1 MTPTNND
8 DLDSNGRR
16 GGGTAY
22 ERRAWTRK
30 EDDAIIRLVEE
41 YGTKRWSVI
50 SDHLNNENFGN
61 ERTGKQCR
69 TRWLNHLD
77 PSIKKDPWT
86 TEEES
91 IIEDAQNRLGNKWAE
106 ISKLLPGR
114 TDNAIKNHWYS
125 SMRRTMRRIAKQVNK
140 TTPTNMHG
148 SSGNCPSTRPSSRQS
163 SSSSPMLDDMAANHD
178 DMLVHPS
185 SSSSGQHHHSSVL
198 HATSHSGRSSTLSTG
213 ITPKQASAFRECY
226 NVLLHNKENPPHGS
240 PSPLSNSNSAM
251 TATPPKKSLSK
262 RKRKDLRVC
271 TGSSIEGGMFMPS
284 TPRRLHHTQLLLTLL
299 SNASEDPMTKCA
311 NAKRKKRSVPPSLP
325 ASSSFSST
333 AAAHAMSFPLSR
345 SSDTSMALADHFAF
359 HDIESPFQAFESLDF
374 DLSEAVPT
382 DPLFQGSATT
392 PTHSERMTTPAPPP
406 LSLFS
411 VRRSPHMASLLKTN
425 AKFSFD
431 DIDLASEMEQSSLDF
446 YMNMESLPTVLRRSP
461 RLRTDVSVA
470 FPSPSSAATPLSSM
484 MKKSAFHPPTID
496 VALGLHHDTFGFD
509 NSMTPSLTSPQLSQW
524 LDGSPRGFATAV

>member
-1 MTPTNND
+1 MTPSND
-8 DLDSNGRR
+8 DLDSNCGKK
-16 GGGTAY
+16 GVSGTAY

-50 SDHLNNENFGN
+50 SDHLNNENYGN

-140 TTPTNMHG
+140 STPPPMQG
-148 SSGNCPSTRPSSRQS
+148 GLSTRPASRQS
-163 SSSSPMLDDMAANHD
+163 MDEMMSSLNSEGNAMPSPSHTPGPPP
-178 DMLVHPS
+178 PS
-185 SSSSGQHHHSSVL
+185 HNSRNNLIQGVS
-198 HATSHSGRSSTLSTG
+198 
-213 ITPKQASAFRECY
+213 PKQASAFRECY
-226 NVLLHNKENPPHGS
+226 NILLHNKENPHHNS
-240 PSPLSNSNSAM
+240 PAPQHSTAS

-299 SNASEDPMTKCA
+299 SNASEDPMSKCA
-311 NAKRKKRSVPPSLP
+311 NSKRKKR
-325 ASSSFSST
+325 ASSSSMSPYTSIST
-333 AAAHAMSFPLSR
+333 GVASFPLSR
-345 SSDTSMALADHFAF
+345 GSETSMTLADHFAF
-359 HDIESPFQAFESLDF
+359 HDIESPFQSFESLDF
-374 DLSEAVPT
+374 DLNEHVPE
-382 DPLFQGSATT
+382 LFNAASSSSANT
-392 PTHSERMTTPAPPP
+392 PTAPP
-406 LSLFS
+406 LSLYN
-411 VRRSPHMASLLKTN
+411 RLRSPHMASLLKAN

-431 DIDLASEMEQSSLDF
+431 DIDLSSEMEQSSLDF

-470 FPSPSSAATPLSSM
+470 FPSPSSATTPSGSSM
-484 MKKSAFHPPTID
+484 MKKPFHPPTID
-496 VALGLHHDTFGFD
+496 VALGLQHDTFGFD

-524 LDGSPRGFATAV
+524 LDGSPRGFTAAV

>member
-1 MTPTNND
+1 MSPMTPTND
-8 DLDSNGRR
+8 DLDSNGKK
-16 GGGTAY
+16 GVGGTAY

-50 SDHLNNENFGN
+50 SDHLNNENYGN

-140 TTPTNMHG
+140 SAPTPMHG
-148 SSGNCPSTRPSSRQS
+148 GGPSSRPSSRQS
-163 SSSSPMLDDMAANHD
+163 SSPMLDDLSHD
-178 DMLVHPS
+178 DMPS
-185 SSSSGQHHHSSVL
+185 SSSMANNANHGASNNGG
-198 HATSHSGRSSTLSTG
+198 AANSHSTRHLGLS
-213 ITPKQASAFRECY
+213 PKQATAFRECY
-226 NVLLHNKENPPHGS
+226 NVLLHNKENPPHPNAS
-240 PSPLSNSNSAM
+240 TPS
-251 TATPPKKSLSK
+251 KKSLSSK

-271 TGSSIEGGMFMPS
+271 TGSSVEGGMFMPS

-299 SNASEDPMTKCA
+299 SNATEDPMTKCA
-311 NAKRKKRSVPPSLP
+311 NAKRKKRAPLPSSNLHHPPPHHLHAP
-325 ASSSFSST
+325 SS
-333 AAAHAMSFPLSR
+333 AAAAANAAFPLSR
-345 SSDTSMALADHFAF
+345 SSDTSNMLDHFAF
-359 HDIESPFQAFESLDF
+359 HDIESPFQPFESLDLDF
-374 DLSEAVPT
+374 NEVRRLTVHVPE
-382 DPLFQGSATT
+382 LFHGGTT
-392 PTHSERMTTPAPPP
+392 PQHGSGPSPTMPAPPP
-406 LSLFS
+406 LSFS
-411 VRRSPHMASLLKTN
+411 LRRSPHMASLLKSN

-431 DIDLASEMEQSSLDF
+431 DIDLSSEMEQHALDF
-446 YMNMESLPTVLRRSP
+446 YMDSIPTVLRRSP

-470 FPSPSSAATPLSSM
+470 FPSPSSTASSLV
-484 MKKSAFHPPTID
+484 KKPFHPPTID
-496 VALGLHHDTFGFD
+496 VALGLQHDTFGFD
-509 NSMTPSLTSPQLSQW
+509 HSMTPSLTSPQLSQW
-524 LDGSPRGFATAV
+524 LDGSPRGFAAAV

>member
-1 MTPTNND
+1 MMSPMTPTNND
-8 DLDSNGRR
+8 DLDSKR
-16 GGGTAY
+16 GVGGTAY

-50 SDHLNNENFGN
+50 SDHLNNENYGN
-61 ERTGKQCR
+61 ERTGNQCR

-140 TTPTNMHG
+140 TTPTSMNG
-148 SSGNCPSTRPSSRQS
+148 SCGNGPSTRPSSRQS
-163 SSSSPMLDDMAANHD
+163 SSSSPMLDDMGSNHE
-178 DMLVHPS
+178 DMS
-185 SSSSGQHHHSSVL
+185 QHHAPSAPVASSL
-198 HATSHSGRSSTLSTG
+198 AARASSLSHGVS
-213 ITPKQASAFRECY
+213 PKQASAFRECY
-226 NVLLHNKENPPHGS
+226 NVLLHNKENPNNLHGS
-240 PSPLSNSNSAM
+240 PSAQTNPNAAM
-251 TATPPKKSLSK
+251 TATPPKKNL
-262 RKRKDLRVC
+262 VV

-311 NAKRKKRSVPPSLP
+311 NAKRKKRSTPLHANSSYS
-325 ASSSFSST
+325 ASHAAT
-333 AAAHAMSFPLSR
+333 ANATSFPLSR

-374 DLSEAVPT
+374 DLNEHVAPDS
-382 DPLFQGSATT
+382 LFHGSATT
-392 PTHSERMTTPAPPP
+392 PTHSGITPTAAATAPSMPAPPP
-406 LSLFS
+406 LSLYS
-411 VRRSPHMASLLKTN
+411 LRRSPHMASLLKAN

-431 DIDLASEMEQSSLDF
+431 DIDLSSEMEQSSLDF
-446 YMNMESLPTVLRRSP
+446 YMNMDSLPTVLRRSP

-470 FPSPSSAATPLSSM
+470 FPSPSSAATPPSSSMSM

-496 VALGLHHDTFGFD
+496 VALGLQHDTFGFD

-524 LDGSPRGFATAV
+524 LDGSPRGFAAAV